1 MSEKD
6 YSLVTS
12 KAGTVVAENLKV
24 TLATAGGPAGLSPAT
39 ITAMVGISQNL
50 SLKIADDVT
59 SVTNYLQSI
68 ASSNVAAN
76 VTANTI
82 LSSMTSL
89 QSSLG
94 FGGSPNQSG
103 FGSIISQCV
112 QHCKDSVQLKQATN
126 FLESVDYDKFGSGI
140 KDMGSMVERGMS
152 NVVGDLNSAAAAM
165 TSTGKMFNG
174 IDVKDFGSSLGVVK
188 ALQNNKLLNATGVN
202 RRLSMA
208 GVPLSDLDNPI
219 YQDKI
224 NQVLGTVTD
233 PGTLSVV
240 ADQFEVAPELA
251 ATDTTTNSTA
261 NTIRDRLQAIIETL
275 NRFADT
281 VRGQWIPAL
290 NDITSASEL
299 TAFSSRNSTS
309 QEYKDY
315 NAAIADAN
323 RIAANEIRP
332 LPNDEFKLALVNY
345 RNNDVEA
352 AIADANAAISD
363 YRGKGKAI
371 RAMFNAQ
378 EGRPTDVTNYETA
391 TSGPFAGLSSYTG
404 ADASVNTAASSLL
417 GGGSA
422 IGAPAVSSGPGN
434 LSDLGNP
441 QKLAEPGSIS
451 GFPGSD
457 ALAQK
462 FKDLGAST
470 IANSQVAG
478 SFFGAIQQAA
488 TPLTT
493 AAHSTLKSLMDDLK
507 PTIDNMTGS
516 GTGLLGTPNVSDFTQ
531 HVSGGPAITGFI
543 QAVQAQGGN
552 ALAVNAASLTSLQ
565 DSITTA
571 QSLFSKAGVDFGSV
585 PGNSLS
591 TAMTFATNLKKF
603 GQDTLTDVAP
613 VLRNMADTST
623 KWGESVKASL
633 AEGANDKLFALNG
646 MPPLNSNPFQGLPSD
661 PTANPAGDAGK
672 LMGG

>member
-76 VTANTI
+76 ITANTI

-94 FGGSPNQSG
+94 FGGSPNQGG

-126 FLESVDYDKFGSGI
+126 FLESIDYDKFGSGI
-140 KDMGSMVERGMS
+140 SDMGSMVERGMS
-152 NVVGDLNSAAAAM
+152 NVVGDLSAAGAAM
-165 TSTGKMFNG
+165 ASTGSMFNG
-174 IDVKDFGSSLGVVK
+174 IDVKDFGNPLGFVK
-188 ALQNNKLLNATGVN
+188 ALQANKLANFSGVN
-202 RRLSMA
+202 SALTAA

-219 YQDKI
+219 YADKI
-224 NQVLGTVTD
+224 NLVLSNIKN
-233 PGTLSVV
+233 P
-240 ADQFEVAPELA
+240 
-251 ATDTTTNSTA
+251 
-261 NTIRDRLQAIIETL
+261 NTINTIIEQFNISPPGGL
-275 NRFADT
+275 PPAAPQISRVVQDDT
-281 VRGQWIPAL
+281 GDWTVYGEAGPEGPTFRVIG
-290 NDITSASEL
+290 
-299 TAFSSRNSTS
+299 SS
-309 QEYKDY
+309 
-315 NAAIADAN
+315 
-323 RIAANEIRP
+323 
-332 LPNDEFKLALVNY
+332 
-345 RNNDVEA
+345 
-352 AIADANAAISD
+352 
-363 YRGKGKAI
+363 
-371 RAMFNAQ
+371 
-378 EGRPTDVTNYETA
+378 GRTIY
-391 TSGPFAGLSSYTG
+391 SGPTS
-404 ADASVNTAASSLL
+404 DVIVNID
-417 GGGSA
+417 SA
-422 IGAPAVSSGPGN
+422 IQFGIENPDDPDIDVPFFQNLRTTVENIEGELQNAVMNSSSVQSLAD
-434 LSDLGNP
+434 LSDP
-441 QKLAEPGSIS
+441 SKLAEPGSIS
-451 GFPGSD
+451 GFAGSD

-470 IANSQVAG
+470 IGNAQVAG
-478 SFFGAIQQAA
+478 NFFGAIQQAA
-488 TPLTT
+488 TPLMT
-493 AAHSTLKSLMDDLK
+493 AANSTLKSLMDDLK
-507 PTIDNMTGS
+507 PTLDNMIGS
-516 GTGLLGTPNVSDFTQ
+516 GSGLLGTPNVSDFTQ

-552 ALAVNAASLTSLQ
+552 ALAVDTANLTSLQ

-571 QSLFSKAGVDFGSV
+571 QSLFSKAGVDFGSI
-585 PGNSLS
+585 PSNSLS

-661 PTANPAGDAGK
+661 PTANPSGDAAK
-672 LMGG
+672 LLGG